1 MATEILTKE
10 DFASSGTHLFPRE
23 KGRNDVVD
31 YLHHLVRFLDR
42 AAKDGRLGPVHV
54 SMYISIFTFWNA
66 SQFKNPIS
74 ISRGEVM
81 RLSKIS
87 ANATYHKCMKELNN
101 YGYLRYEPSFS
112 PKRRSLVYLLN
123 FERDAELGNEQE
135 KGVKETGCGLSE
147 GS

>member
-1 MATEILTKE
+1 MATKIVTKE
-10 DFASSGTHLFPRE
+10 DLVSSGTLLFLRE
-23 KGRNDVVD
+23 NGRNDIVD
-31 YLHHLVRFLDR
+31 YLRHLVRFLDR

-66 SQFKNPIS
+66 RQFKNPIS

-112 PKRRSLVYLLN
+112 PKRKSLVYLLD
-123 FERDAELGNEQE
+123 FESDTELGNEQE
-135 KGVKETGCGLSE
+135 KGIRQTG
-147 GS
+147 